1 MKRDDMIFEMLKSLN
16 EKQDEQTKTLASV
29 EADLKYHIYRTDL
42 LEKAVDD
49 KANKINWKLI
59 GIVVGILASLAGIAA
74 KFGLI

>member
-1 MKRDDMIFEMLKSLN
+1 MRRDDMIFEMLKSLN

-42 LEKAVDD
+42 LEETVRA

-59 GIVVGILASLAGIAA
+59 GVIIGIVASAVGIAA
-74 KFGLI
+74 KFGII